1 MFPGLNPITLRQ
13 SKAREV
19 FILFKR
25 TDKLTK
31 RIKKEQEE
39 KPIKS
44 NKKEEMIDVTGRTDV
59 GWYVWF
65 ILATP
70 FIGMLLNN
78 VII

>member
-1 MFPGLNPITLRQ
+1 MKTYNVCQMFPGLNPIMLRQ
-13 SKAREV
+13 TKAREV

-44 NKKEEMIDVTGRTDV
+44 SKKEEMIDVTGRTDV
-59 GWYVWF
+59 GWY
-65 ILATP
+65 
-70 FIGMLLNN
+70 
-78 VII
+78 

>member
-31 RIKKEQEE
+31 RIKKEKE
-39 KPIKS
+39 KEPAKPS
-44 NKKEEMIDVTGRTDV
+44 SKEEMIDVTGVDT
-59 GWYVWF
+59 GWY
-65 ILATP
+65 
-70 FIGMLLNN
+70 
-78 VII
+78 